1 MKSYSN
7 HPCKVVR
14 KCPCINK
21 TNKQNWNKWYIFIA
35 LSLSLD
41 FSSVPAHFC
50 LGRSGSCVAWDIEH
64 GGFPKS
70 WSNPRRRESPFIISW
85 ACVGDLL
92 PKGVRSSLGKPTWV
106 FEREYSSGLHFWGI
120 AVGKFAYLCV
130 ACGAIMPK
138 VCIRLLCRLHTSH
151 NLLQFHMFLV
161 GGEGYAVV
169 LYFVFCKLNEIGGC
183 KYNICSFHTTGV

>member
-1 MKSYSN
+1 MRSGQKMSL
-7 HPCKVVR
+7 HKQ
-14 KCPCINK
+14 NK
-21 TNKQNWNKWYIFIA
+21 TKPTKTWNKWYIFIV
-35 LSLSLD
+35 LTMSLSLD

-50 LGRSGSCVAWDIEH
+50 LGHSGSCVVWDTEH
-64 GGFPKS
+64 WGCSAFPKS

-120 AVGKFAYLCV
+120 AVGRFAYLCV

-138 VCIRLLCRLHTSH
+138 VCIHLLWRLHTSH
-151 NLLQFHMFLV
+151 NLLQFHTFLW
-161 GGEGYAVV
+161 GGCSVV
-169 LYFVFCKLNEIGGC
+169 LYFMFFASWMK
-183 KYNICSFHTTGV
+183 